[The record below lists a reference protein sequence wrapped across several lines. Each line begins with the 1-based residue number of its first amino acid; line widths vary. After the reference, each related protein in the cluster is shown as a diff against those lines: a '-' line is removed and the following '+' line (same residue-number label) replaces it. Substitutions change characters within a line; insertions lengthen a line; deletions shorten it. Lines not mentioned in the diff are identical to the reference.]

1 MKIIEKAALEQ
12 LKNHLDAFDLHD
24 DFQSAYRKHHSTETA
39 LLRLKND
46 VLQGIDGKEAVFVV
60 LLDLSSAFDLV
71 DHKVLIKRMQSQFRL
86 SGNVIE
92 WLKSYISN
100 RNFKC
105 KVAGEFS
112 TVYSLGCGVPQGSVL
127 GPQLF
132 SSYIEPVSH
141 IIKQCNIQY
150 HMYADDITLYSFAD
164 PKDPVAVN
172 EALRALSDCVQ
183 QVQKWMQ
190 LNMLK
195 LNSDKTEFIV
205 FSSPRFKHLLSDISL
220 KISDSTILS
229 PGTSVKILGVTFD
242 SVMKMDQHV
251 TSLCRSLHYHLS
263 NIARIRPYINKEA
276 CGHAVRTLISTRLDY
291 ANSLLFGIRAVDIQR
306 LQRVQ
311 NRAAKLVFQVGKYE
325 HVTPLLNELHWL
337 PIGRRIT
344 FKILMLVYN
353 CLHRN
358 SPSYL
363 CNLITHRN
371 SRPGLRSSSDASI
384 LHIPRSNT
392 SSGDNAFMVFAPK
405 LWNALPL
412 PIRQAPSLETFKKVL
427 KTHLFVS

>member
-1 MKIIEKAALEQ
+1 M
-12 LKNHLDAFDLHD
+12 
-24 DFQSAYRKHHSTETA
+24 
-39 LLRLKND
+39 
-46 VLQGIDGKEAVFVV
+46 
-60 LLDLSSAFDLV
+60 
-71 DHKVLIKRMQSQFRL
+71 
-86 SGNVIE
+86 
-92 WLKSYISN
+92 
-100 RNFKC
+100 
-105 KVAGEFS
+105 
-112 TVYSLGCGVPQGSVL
+112 
-127 GPQLF
+127 
-132 SSYIEPVSH
+132 
-141 IIKQCNIQY
+141 
-150 HMYADDITLYSFAD
+150 
-164 PKDPVAVN
+164 
-172 EALRALSDCVQ
+172 
-183 QVQKWMQ
+183 
-190 LNMLK
+190 
-195 LNSDKTEFIV
+195 
-205 FSSPRFKHLLSDISL
+205 
-220 KISDSTILS
+220 
-229 PGTSVKILGVTFD
+229 
-242 SVMKMDQHV
+242 
-251 TSLCRSLHYHLS
+251 S

-363 CNLITHRN
+363 YNLITHRN

-392 SSGDNAFMVFAPK
+392 SSGPNAFMVFAPK